1 MSIKTQHLFV
11 LPHWRLISVLFGG
24 LQEVLFKNETLWP
37 CSRWQSKIHSQSPH
51 NSKLWFWSHFF
62 LCQYSA
68 YIMDE
73 RFPSVPMLKC
83 DHMMQSPP
91 IFCDVI
97 PGSVF
102 SGSAEDGAKTT
113 KVLLGSHSSQEI
125 TMLQYSGQLMGVVR
139 ALPTKPWVHF
149 WLIYLPKVKSSKYVS
164 ILVSGTEPEGSWDRT
179 DICIK
184 PCVCVCA
191 CV

>member
-1 MSIKTQHLFV
+1 
-11 LPHWRLISVLFGG
+11 
-24 LQEVLFKNETLWP
+24 
-37 CSRWQSKIHSQSPH
+37 
-51 NSKLWFWSHFF
+51 
-62 LCQYSA
+62 
-68 YIMDE
+68 MDE

-139 ALPTKPWVHF
+139 ALPTKPRVHF
-149 WLIYLPKVKSSKYVS
+149 ELILSAKS
-164 ILVSGTEPEGSWDRT
+164 
-179 DICIK
+179 
-184 PCVCVCA
+184 
-191 CV
+191 

>member
-1 MSIKTQHLFV
+1 MAEQDSLTIASQLKTTI
-11 LPHWRLISVLFGG
+11 LIS
-24 LQEVLFKNETLWP
+24 
-37 CSRWQSKIHSQSPH
+37 
-51 NSKLWFWSHFF
+51 FF

-139 ALPTKPWVHF
+139 ALPTKPRVHF
-149 WLIYLPKVKSSKYVS
+149 ELILSAKS
-164 ILVSGTEPEGSWDRT
+164 
-179 DICIK
+179 
-184 PCVCVCA
+184 
-191 CV
+191 

>member
-1 MSIKTQHLFV
+1 MAEQDSLTIASQLKTTI
-11 LPHWRLISVLFGG
+11 LISF
-24 LQEVLFKNETLWP
+24 
-37 CSRWQSKIHSQSPH
+37 I
-51 NSKLWFWSHFF
+51 

-184 PCVCVCA
+184 PCVCVCRRQSGGLFQSRSPSGSA
-191 CV
+191 QTKGQSETPSRPNPSPPGHRN

>member
-1 MSIKTQHLFV
+1 MWPRAEQYSLTIFSQLKTMIF
-11 LPHWRLISVLFGG
+11 IS
-24 LQEVLFKNETLWP
+24 
-37 CSRWQSKIHSQSPH
+37 
-51 NSKLWFWSHFF
+51 FF

-91 IFCDVI
+91 IFCDII

-125 TMLQYSGQLMGVVR
+125 TMLQYSGQWTGVV
-139 ALPTKPWVHF
+139 WWEHF
-149 WLIYLPKVKSSKYVS
+149 QPEHVKSCKYVS
-164 ILVSGTEPEGSWDRT
+164 VLVSLQSQEHSGSVPVN
-179 DICIK
+179 CIK
-184 PCVCVCA
+184 LCVCVFRRKSGGLFQSRSSSGFAQTQGQSETPSCTNPSPPGHRN
-191 CV
+191 